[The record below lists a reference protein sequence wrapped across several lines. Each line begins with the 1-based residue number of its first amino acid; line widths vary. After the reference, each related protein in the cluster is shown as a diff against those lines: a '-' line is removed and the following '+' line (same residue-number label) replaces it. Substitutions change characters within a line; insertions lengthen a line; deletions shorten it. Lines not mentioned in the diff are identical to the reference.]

1 MKVEILETCS
11 LVAQRGSIV
20 EVTESQ
26 YSALGG
32 FCRLVSE
39 EKPVEKPK
47 KAEKADDEPKKVT
60 RKTTTAKK

>member
-11 LVAQRGSIV
+11 LVAQKGSIV
-20 EVTESQ
+20 EVSESQ
-26 YSALGG
+26 FEALGG

-39 EKPVEKPK
+39 KPVKKVEKAEETEEKPK
-47 KAEKADDEPKKVT
+47 RV

>member
-11 LVAQRGSIV
+11 LVAQKGSIV
-20 EVTESQ
+20 EVSESQ
-26 YSALGG
+26 FEALGG

-39 EKPVEKPK
+39 KPVKKVEKTEETEEKPK
-47 KAEKADDEPKKVT
+47 RV

>member
-11 LVAQRGSIV
+11 LVAQKGSIV

-26 YSALGG
+26 YEALGG

-39 EKPVEKPK
+39 KPAKTVKVEE
-47 KAEKADDEPKKVT
+47 AEEPKKV

>member
-11 LVAQRGSIV
+11 LVAQKGSIV

-26 YSALGG
+26 FEALGG
-32 FCRLVSE
+32 FCRLLSD
-39 EKPVEKPK
+39 EKPVKKAEKVEETEEKPK
-47 KAEKADDEPKKVT
+47 KAV

>member
-11 LVAQRGSIV
+11 LVAQKGSIV
-20 EVTESQ
+20 EVSESQ
-26 YSALGG
+26 FEALGG

-39 EKPVEKPK
+39 KPVKKVEKTEETEEKPK
-47 KAEKADDEPKKVT
+47 KAV

>member
-11 LVAQRGSIV
+11 LVAQKGSIV
-20 EVTESQ
+20 EVSESQ
-26 YSALGG
+26 FEALGG

-39 EKPVEKPK
+39 KPVKKVEKAEETEEKPK
-47 KAEKADDEPKKVT
+47 KAV

>member
-11 LVAQRGSIV
+11 LVAQKGSIV

-26 YSALGG
+26 FEALGG
-32 FCRLVSE
+32 FCRLLSD
-39 EKPVEKPK
+39 EKPVK
-47 KAEKADDEPKKVT
+47 KAEKVEETEEKPKRV